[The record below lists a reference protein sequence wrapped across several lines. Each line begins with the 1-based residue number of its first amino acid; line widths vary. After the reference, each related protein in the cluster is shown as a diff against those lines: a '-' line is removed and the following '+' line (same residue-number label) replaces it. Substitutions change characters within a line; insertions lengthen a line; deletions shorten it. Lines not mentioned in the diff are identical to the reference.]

1 MKNKFALSGISGLMF
16 ILWIV
21 IIKNVDVAAIGP
33 DGTSVGLSG
42 INEAVHDLFGVN
54 MLWYKITVCLGIFA
68 FACVGAVAFIGL
80 LQLMKR
86 KSIAKVDKCIIAAGG
101 LYVVTACIYVLFE
114 KIIINYRPVIMPDAD
129 EPEASFPSTHTM
141 IICVVMGSI
150 VVLAGQYIKDKN
162 LKRLTVIISIAIA
175 VVTVGGRLISG
186 VHWFSDIIGGIL
198 VSLFLVF
205 MYAGIVEKANKQS

>member
-1 MKNKFALSGISGLMF
+1 
-16 ILWIV
+16 
-21 IIKNVDVAAIGP
+21 
-33 DGTSVGLSG
+33 
-42 INEAVHDLFGVN
+42 
-54 MLWYKITVCLGIFA
+54 ML
-68 FACVGAVAFIGL
+68 
-80 LQLMKR
+80 
-86 KSIAKVDKCIIAAGG
+86 
-101 LYVVTACIYVLFE
+101 E

-186 VHWFSDIIGGIL
+186 VHWLSDIIGGIL

-205 MYAGIVEKANKQS
+205 LYAGIVEKANKQS